1 MFWANEHKVQHHALS
16 SLLKILKTEG
26 HDDFPNDARTLLN
39 TPRCTNIYKT
49 SGGDYYHHGLKNGI
63 INILCQQNN
72 NCSLWTDESFKFR
85 QNPEHHTGI
94 SSFEEIPLPM
104 VTIFPL
110 DYMHLIRLGQMK
122 KLLHLWL
129 KGPRIA
135 ARLSGL
141 QNGTPVI
148 IGQEYINY
156 SSYTLY
162 PCDSRHINVFVIDDD
177 LTELKCFP
185 ISEISKKAVVLPWNG
200 EERFCAFP
208 LLHSDILE
216 DVVVCSDRY
225 KLVLSC
231 SPVMG

>member
-63 INILCQQNN
+63 INILCQQ
-72 NCSLWTDESFKFR
+72 R
-85 QNPEHHTGI
+85 
-94 SSFEEIPLPM
+94 
-104 VTIFPL
+104 
-110 DYMHLIRLGQMK
+110 
-122 KLLHLWL
+122 
-129 KGPRIA
+129 
-135 ARLSGL
+135 L